1 MMRIMNQIRF
11 RNNFSKC
18 NNIFSDVRHTFKKLR
33 LISFQH
39 FCNSDSSNDSKEKE
53 NKYYQKDSRIEYPD
67 IIRLLFEK
75 NVKLKKLPCFEV
87 YSSQIEILNQPMD
100 FYLALIVI

>member
-11 RNNFSKC
+11 RNNYSKC

-53 NKYYQKDSRIEYPD
+53 NKYYQKDSRIEYP
-67 IIRLLFEK
+67 E
-75 NVKLKKLPCFEV
+75 LKKLPCFEV